1 MFSFGLCKNVQNLHA
16 YILKFIICFKV
27 KMVNKKKQKKKP
39 QPNVFKHLLICFHW
53 FSQPQAFSRMSMFV
67 CAEICG
73 EFLII

>member
-1 MFSFGLCKNVQNLHA
+1 MVNEQKN
-16 YILKFIICFKV
+16 K
-27 KMVNKKKQKKKP
+27 NKKKLHP
-39 QPNVFKHLLICFHW
+39 TVFKHLLICLHW